1 MQEYILTSFVP
12 RCRVELA
19 SIDTATVSSQSSLSS
34 QSSPM
39 AHAVQSY
46 YDGPPQQPPP
56 LTSSSVSSCS
66 FLSGGG
72 GPTTT
77 ANKLCSRSSSLSPP
91 YQSPSS
97 TSTSLEHHHNYRQPH
112 HHHRVPTTSTSPYHP
127 PNVDVRS
134 REEPTPVTSTLD
146 SEEQIRNA
154 ILQLPPERLKNL
166 LLDATGRLR
175 GGSGG
180 QHPQHFQQPISNSRM
195 MQHHGYSG
203 SSSGGGH
210 GLLSRS
216 PDQREKK
223 IDYFVNT
230 LNYPREKVES
240 VLDQLGPDAADND
253 ILERL
258 VKVCRPSNVQ
268 GKASPSMGAGYSAG
282 GPSKYPATG
291 ASGGMSGVRDSMPP
305 PSQLSPPLPMA
316 PSAVAPATTMPV
328 TTDPARLRYIVIDG
342 SNVAMR

>member
-1 MQEYILTSFVP
+1 MQEYILTSFTP

-19 SIDTATVSSQSSLSS
+19 SIDIATVSSQSSLSS
-34 QSSPM
+34 HSSPM
-39 AHAVQSY
+39 AHAVQNH
-46 YDGPPQQPPP
+46 YDGPPQPPP
-56 LTSSSVSSCS
+56 LTSSSVSSYSVSS
-66 FLSGGG
+66 FSSGRGG
-72 GPTTT
+72 TT
-77 ANKLCSRSSSLSPP
+77 LYPRSSSLSPP

-97 TSTSLEHHHNYRQPH
+97 TTSLEHQNYH
-112 HHHRVPTTSTSPYHP
+112 HHSHYVPTTSTSPYHP
-127 PNVDVRS
+127 PNIDVRS

-146 SEEQIRNA
+146 NEEQLRNA

-166 LLDATGRLR
+166 LLDATMAGGRLK
-175 GGSGG
+175 GSAG
-180 QHPQHFQQPISNSRM
+180 QQQFQQPSTTGSRM
-195 MQHHGYSG
+195 IQQHHSYVNSG
-203 SSSGGGH
+203 SGGH

-223 IDYFVNT
+223 INYFVNM

-258 VKVCRPSNVQ
+258 VKVCRPNNVQ
-268 GKASPSMGAGYSAG
+268 ARTFPSNGSGVGYKTG
-282 GPSKYPATG
+282 GGHSKYTPTG
-291 ASGGMSGVRDSMPP
+291 GSGGMGSGGDSMLP

-316 PSAVAPATTMPV
+316 PSAVAPATMPV
-328 TTDPARLRYIVIDG
+328 ITDPARLRHIVIDG